1 MYLMKATYDLFPLQI
16 FQQLVGTKFV
26 CREKSQPWNKEG
38 WKWRNSASLAFFR
51 FNHPTHSLQRLPQ
64 SSPHN
69 KRYHF
74 QTSRKFGHSNG
85 KWPQYMCCGFV
96 IKSFSYCRAILLQL
110 RNRIVPKSGLYSEG
124 KLHSHLQGGR
134 MHSNCQT
141 SRAFRKPSACQTRKH
156 SSSRKRW
163 RWFHFWQ
170 V

>member
-110 RNRIVPKSGLYSEG
+110 RNRIVPKSGLHSEG